1 MKRISLIIFLF
12 STLASFAQQ
21 PEPLSLM
28 PIPASVS
35 TIAGRFQLTE
45 NFTISIKADQKDT
58 VLFEA
63 VNRMFNTLNR
73 RTGLYFRQQF
83 IKAGHF
89 TDTASMLVIVK
100 QKESAAIGVDESYQL
115 TISDRQVIIRAENS
129 IGAIRALETILQ
141 LATPGPNGFYF
152 PLVTISDH
160 PRFKWRG
167 LMIDVARHFIPMDVL
182 KRNIDAMAA
191 VKLNV
196 LHLHLTDDQGFRVE
210 SKLFPLLQEKGS
222 NGNYYTQTEIRD
234 MIIYAAKRGIIVVP
248 EFDIPGHTTSWFAG
262 YPALAT
268 RAGSYEPGAP
278 YKIDHSKQVNPM
290 DLIQTMQT
298 TAFPAFH
305 PAKESVYQFLEGFI
319 AEISALF
326 PSSYFH
332 IGADEVNGV
341 VWKQDSGIVAFM
353 RKNNLAD
360 TKELQAY
367 FVNRVY
373 EMVKK
378 QGKKMIGWEELFTKD
393 LPSDVVVQVWSPF
406 TSSTLIQSI
415 KAKGNPVILS
425 KGFYLDYFMPAYIH
439 YDLEFPSEEILG
451 GEAAQW
457 TELADAE
464 NIETRIWPRMAA
476 IAEKF
481 WSPKEVRDSMDM
493 YRRLFITAD
502 HLAEAGLCYE
512 SNYDRMIL
520 RFSAG
525 EHYTAMHNLMDVLTP
540 EKGVKRI
547 FASLNLPE
555 SYSYPAS
562 PMMRAADIAQA
573 DPRTKWEFRKNVEQ
587 FLRTKDSISGAAI
600 RGQLLIWSVNYDQLR
615 TQFQRTPG
623 TREIE
628 KQSEQ
633 LSALSAAALQAI
645 EWIRAGQK
653 PPFSWM
659 SDHKELFS
667 AANGIYGETELS
679 VYPEL
684 MSLIEQRMIPLPV
697 AYPLF

>member
-1 MKRISLIIFLF
+1 MRKIGLIIFLC
-12 STLASFAQQ
+12 STLTSFAQN

-35 TIAGRFQLTE
+35 TISGIFRLTE
-45 NFTISIKADQKDT
+45 NFTVSVKADQKDT
-58 VLFEA
+58 VLYEA

-83 IKAGHF
+83 VRKNF

-115 TISDRQVIIRAENS
+115 TISDRQVTARADNT

-160 PRFKWRG
+160 PRFAWRG

-196 LHLHLTDDQGFRVE
+196 LHLHLSDDQGFRVE

-222 NGNYYTQTEIRD
+222 NGNYYTQAEIRD

-248 EFDIPGHTTSWFAG
+248 EFDIPGHSTSWFAG

-268 RAGSYEPGAP
+268 RAGNYEPGSP
-278 YKIDHSKQVNPM
+278 YKIDRSKQVNPM
-290 DLIQTMQT
+290 ELMQT
-298 TAFPAFH
+298 LQTTPFPVFH
-305 PAKESVYQFLEGFI
+305 PTKESVYQFLDRFI
-319 AEISALF
+319 GEMSALF
-326 PSSYFH
+326 PSPYFH

-341 VWKQDSGIVAFM
+341 AWKQDSGIVAFM
-353 RKNNLAD
+353 RKNHLAD

-373 EMVKK
+373 KIVKK
-378 QGKKMIGWEELFTKD
+378 QGKKMIGWDELFTKT
-393 LPSDVVVQVWSPF
+393 LPSDVAVQVWSPF
-406 TSSTLIQSI
+406 APLTLIQSI
-415 KAKGNPVILS
+415 QSKGNPVILS
-425 KGFYLDYFMPAYIH
+425 KGFYLDHFLPAYIH
-439 YDLEFPSEEILG
+439 YSVEFPSEEILG

-457 TELADAE
+457 TELAEAE

-476 IAEKF
+476 IAERF
-481 WSPKEVRDSMDM
+481 WSPKEIRDSADM
-493 YRRLFITAD
+493 YRRLFIVAD
-502 HLAEAGLCYE
+502 RLAEAGSCYE
-512 SNYDRMIL
+512 SNYDRMVL
-520 RFSAG
+520 SFSAG
-525 EHYTAMHNLMDVLTP
+525 EHYTAMRNLMDVLTP
-540 EKGVKRI
+540 VKGYKRM
-547 FASLNLPE
+547 FASLTMPE
-555 SYSYPAS
+555 SYSYPGS
-562 PMMRAADIAQA
+562 PMMRAADIAQM
-573 DPRTKWEFRKNVEQ
+573 DRRTKWEFRKNVEQ
-587 FLRTKDSISGAAI
+587 FLRAKDSISEAAV
-600 RGQLLIWSVNYDQLR
+600 RDQLLIWSVNYIQLK

-628 KQSEQ
+628 KQSEH
-633 LSALSAAALQAI
+633 LSALSSAALHAI
-645 EWIRAGQK
+645 EWIRTGQK
-653 PPFSWM
+653 PPASWM

-667 AANGIYGETELS
+667 AASGIYGETELS